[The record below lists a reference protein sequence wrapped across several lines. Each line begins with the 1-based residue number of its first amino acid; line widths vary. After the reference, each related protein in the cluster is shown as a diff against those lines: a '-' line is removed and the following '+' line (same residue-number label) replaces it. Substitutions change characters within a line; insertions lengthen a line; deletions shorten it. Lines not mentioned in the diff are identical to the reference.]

1 MHRFLKINRKV
12 RFFIVRLFYFAAG
25 LNVATWRNEVER
37 IWALKKLDYLEYI
50 DSEIEKTQP
59 RDGAGNAILSSQD
72 FENSAFLSKKNLN
85 ERSARI
91 TQSRYMVSRY
101 TSGTSGIRTK
111 VFLTKS
117 EMSRLLA
124 VRDYCFRFYGTRL
137 GDREAR
143 LWGTRS
149 KSIGSRIKDW
159 FLHRKSFYV
168 VNDNMENIVEDL
180 ISWRPDYIYGY
191 SSSIISISRFL
202 IERNINVKGIKL
214 VICTAEQILPAQKKL
229 IGYAFNSKVVEE
241 YGSTEFDIVAFEDL
255 DGDLR
260 VVNPWLVVESG
271 KESLLITDVL
281 RRTQHF
287 VRYEIGDYGEV
298 RQKSSKGLG
307 GDIVIGALE
316 GRSANRYAYDENNR
330 DFHSVE
336 FPKAMNL
343 YFNKYDD
350 LFDFFITQNERGQFS
365 LYLSSEPK
373 IGSDRFCDWL
383 RKTLK
388 QTADVN
394 VNIRV
399 GRIGCLN
406 DFKGKRSY
414 FIQNIKLAQVGPYFE
429 A

>member
-1 MHRFLKINRKV
+1 
-12 RFFIVRLFYFAAG
+12 
-25 LNVATWRNEVER
+25 
-37 IWALKKLDYLEYI
+37 
-50 DSEIEKTQP
+50 
-59 RDGAGNAILSSQD
+59 
-72 FENSAFLSKKNLN
+72 
-85 ERSARI
+85 
-91 TQSRYMVSRY
+91 MVSRY
-101 TSGTSGIRTK
+101 TSGTSGTRTK

-124 VRDYCFRFYGTRL
+124 VRDYCFRFHGTRL

-143 LWGTRS
+143 LWGTRT

-159 FLHRKSFYV
+159 FLHRRSFYIV
-168 VNDNMENIVEDL
+168 SDNMENIVKDL
-180 ISWRPDYIYGY
+180 RRWRPDYIYGY
-191 SSSIISISRFL
+191 ASSIISISRFL

-214 VICTAEQILPAQKKL
+214 VVCTAEQILPAQKKL

-255 DGDLR
+255 EGDLR
-260 VVNPWLVVESG
+260 VVNPWLVVESRM
-271 KESLLITDVL
+271 ESLLITDVL

-316 GRSANRYAYDENNR
+316 GRSSNRYAYDENNR

-350 LFDFFITQNERGQFS
+350 LFDFIIAQNKRGQFN

-373 IGSDRFCDWL
+373 IGSERFCDWL

-388 QTADVN
+388 KSADVD
-394 VNIRV
+394 VTIIV
-399 GRIGCLN
+399 GRIGCIN

-414 FIQNIKLAQVGPYFE
+414 FIQNIRLP
-429 A
+429 